1 MNNKEKLS
9 KKVEK
14 EYTNFIEELKD
25 KPPQNII
32 DKSYEKTLKE
42 EMKNKLQCMELN
54 DIQISALLCQSN
66 ILSEFYE
73 DWLHN
78 DLNINEI
85 LEISMEDSIEHI
97 TSYYNKER

>member
-32 DKSYEKTLKE
+32 DKCYEKTLKE
-42 EMKNKLQCMELN
+42 EMKDKLQCMELN
-54 DIQISALLCQSN
+54 DIQISALLCQGN

-97 TSYYNKER
+97 TSYHNKER